1 MTYQLF
7 DLHGQEVTPVD
18 LQNRAAWYR
27 HGVRRE
33 DVFVETYGDSFG
45 VRINPAK
52 KTDPTVPDLLH
63 QRHLADLKCQNTPFF
78 HAYKLGI
85 DPTYA
90 VTFNLKDAYSY
101 GPWGKAHA
109 DLVIFYWVDWAAVRM
124 VSNGKSYSARPLSG
138 VWRVEFSTL
147 DRMRI
152 SSPIHWYNQR
162 NRQYESQIE
171 MKKSLTAFE
180 PRLADGEKVWSI
192 RETGINAACSYVFD
206 LRKFE
211 RLA

>member
-1 MTYQLF
+1 MAYQLF
-7 DLHGQEVTPVD
+7 DANGQEVTHAD
-18 LQNRAAWYR
+18 LQNRAAWYQ

-33 DVFVETYGDSFG
+33 DVFIEKYGAAFG
-45 VRINPAK
+45 ARINPAK
-52 KTDPTVPDLLH
+52 KTNPTLPDLLH
-63 QRHLADLKCQNTPFF
+63 QEHLADLKCQNTPFF
-78 HAYKLGI
+78 QAGKLGI

-101 GPWGKAHA
+101 GRWGKAYA
-109 DLVIFYWVDWAAVRM
+109 DLVIFYWVDWGAVRM
-124 VSNGKSYSARPLSG
+124 VSNGKAYSARPLSG
-138 VWRVEFSTL
+138 VWKVDFSTL
-147 DRMRI
+147 DQMRM

-162 NRQYESQIE
+162 NRQPESHAE
-171 MKKSLTAFE
+171 MKKRLAAFE

>member
-7 DLHGQEVTPVD
+7 DSNGREVTHAD

-33 DVFVETYGDSFG
+33 DVFVEKYGSALG

-52 KTDPTVPDLLH
+52 KNDPTVPDLVH
-63 QRHLADLKCQNTPFF
+63 QNHLADLKCQNTPFF
-78 HAYKLGI
+78 HAGRLGI

-90 VTFNLKDAYSY
+90 VTFNLKDAFIY
-101 GPWGKAHA
+101 GHWGRNHA
-109 DLVIFYWVDWAAVRM
+109 DMVIFYWVEWAAVRM
-124 VSNGKSYSARPLSG
+124 VSNEKSYSARPLSG
-138 VWRVEFSTL
+138 VWKVEFSTL
-147 DRMRI
+147 ERLRS

-162 NRQYESQIE
+162 NRQPESHAE
-171 MKKSLTAFE
+171 MKKNLAAFE
-180 PRLADGEKVWSI
+180 PRLVDGENVWSI
-192 RETGINAACSYVFD
+192 REVGVNAACSYVFD

-211 RLA
+211 RVE